1 MFQRLTS
8 LFFSTPPPPE
18 DPECPLALVSEED
31 EVDGWLI
38 IDLPGEA
45 WVGGPDSD
53 SWACERA
60 SGRAAEG
67 KGAAKALGSFPG
79 LLGKRG
85 RGSDTEGNRAP
96 SHARPGPSPG
106 SAALGPTPHVP

>member
-18 DPECPLALVSEED
+18 DPECPRAFVSEED

-38 IDLPGEA
+38 IDLPGET
-45 WVGGPDSD
+45 WVRTLMPGPV
-53 SWACERA
+53 AG
-60 SGRAAEG
+60 GRAAEG
-67 KGAAKALGSFPG
+67 RGAAKGLGSSSSLVGKWG
-79 LLGKRG
+79 LD
-85 RGSDTEGNRAP
+85 SDTEGRGTGP
-96 SHARPGPSPG
+96 HPITSPGGLLG